1 MLNSVFSSIHA
12 ASEEGRFPGCR
23 LFPALARRFRTAG
36 VHRLSLVLLATFVLL
51 AAPLWADKAGN
62 YFKQGRSAEIHKQYD
77 AAYTYFQRA
86 LDLHPDNVDYMIAA
100 RRARFEAAMAHIHR
114 GDQLMAQKQY
124 PEAQSEFQKAATLDP
139 SNAIAQQKLQQLEEL
154 MHPAPPPPGE
164 AVTPDQEDSLQRRL
178 ARAAGPTELGAV
190 AATPIDLKLAGD
202 SRVAY
207 NTLGKLSG
215 INVIFDPDYHGST
228 VTLSLNQVSLM
239 EALRVLDLE
248 SRSFYTVVT
257 PNTIFVTNDSLQKRS
272 ELQQMVVKT
281 FYLHNISQA
290 AELTEVAQA
299 VRVLL
304 NLQHFQPVA
313 SQMALV
319 IRDTPDRVA
328 VAQKIIDDLDKAP
341 AEVVVDVK
349 VLQVN
354 RDVARDLGLLPP
366 TSTTLSLV
374 NTQPSSSSSGSGT
387 GSGSGSGS
395 GNGSGNGGGS
405 VGTTLNN
412 LKHLNGSN
420 FAITITPATLNA
432 LLSNDATRTLQQP
445 ELRAIQGQKATLQIG
460 ERIPIATGS
469 FQPGIGGV
477 GINPLVNTQ
486 FTYQPVGV
494 NIDMTPWIH
503 GDNEVTLKT
512 HIEISAVDNFTNI
525 GGISQPVIGQKVI
538 DHTIELR
545 NGESNILGGIF
556 EDQDI
561 KNLSGIPGLSSIPG
575 LKWLFSSTHDE
586 KVHTEV
592 MIVMTPH
599 IIRHL
604 DLNKFNERAID
615 TGTQNDITL
624 HELPP
629 ATIAPGSGAPAGAP
643 QAGQPAAA
651 PQPQSAAG
659 AVVPHG
665 TAAPQPGTSAAPETS
680 VPPRTAA
687 APATGAA
694 GLQFNPAHVSGV
706 VGNPFGVNLD
716 LNNVTGAYSV
726 SMQLNYDPRMVS
738 LQSVVNGGFLG
749 KDGQA
754 VALVDRNDATSGTA
768 QITLSRPPNVSG
780 VNGSGSI
787 LTLTFEGKAA
797 GATTISV
804 SRVIARDAQGK
815 IVHLQTGSAAVTIR

>member
-12 ASEEGRFPGCR
+12 APAEGHFPGCR
-23 LFPALARRFRTAG
+23 LTPAITRPSRVGLI
-36 VHRLSLVLLATFVLL
+36 LLATLVLL
-51 AAPLWADKAGN
+51 AAPLWADKAGS
-62 YFKQGRSAEIHKQYD
+62 YYKQGQRAEVHKQYD
-77 AAYTYFQRA
+77 AAYAWFQRA

-100 RRARFEAAMAHIHR
+100 RRTRFEAAIAHIHR

-124 PEAQSEFQKAATLDP
+124 PEAQVEFQKAATLDP
-139 SNAIAQQKLQQLEEL
+139 SNAIAEQKLQQLQNL

-164 AVTPDQEDSLQRRL
+164 AVTPGQEDSLQQRL
-178 ARAAGPTELGAV
+178 ERAAGPVELGSV
-190 AATPIDLKLAGD
+190 ASTPINLKLAGD

-215 INVIFDPDYHGST
+215 INVIFDPDYHGSN

-239 EALRVLDLE
+239 EALRILNIE

-374 NTQPSSSSSGSGT
+374 TSQPSSSSSGSSGSSGTGTSTGTGT
-387 GSGSGSGS
+387 GSGTS
-395 GNGSGNGGGS
+395 GGS
-405 VGTTLNN
+405 TGTLLSS

-432 LLSNDATRTLQQP
+432 LLSNDATRTLQEPQ
-445 ELRAIQGQKATLQIG
+445 LRAIQGQKATLQIG

-512 HIEISAVDNFTNI
+512 KIEISAVDNFENI

-538 DHTIELR
+538 DHTIELK

-575 LKWLFSSTHDE
+575 LKWLFSSTHNE
-586 KVHTEV
+586 KIHTEV

-599 IIRHL
+599 IVRHL
-604 DLNKFNERAID
+604 DLSKFNERAID

-629 ATIAPGSGAPAGAP
+629 ATMAPSTAS
-643 QAGQPAAA
+643 QAGQPAPQQQQPAFGPA
-651 PQPQSAAG
+651 PA
-659 AVVPHG
+659 
-665 TAAPQPGTSAAPETS
+665 
-680 VPPRTAA
+680 AA
-687 APATGAA
+687 APTAPRTSPGTVPQPATGTPLLPRAA
-694 GLQFNPAHVSGV
+694 AAAPVTGAPGLQFNPSRVNGV
-706 VGNPFGVNLD
+706 VGNPFGVNLN
-716 LNNVTGAYSV
+716 LENVSNAYSI
-726 SMQLNYDPRMVS
+726 SLQLNYDPRMVS
-738 LQSVVNGGFLG
+738 LQSVVNGDFLG

-754 VALVDRNDATSGTA
+754 VALVDRNDAASGNA

-780 VNGSGSI
+780 ITGSGSI

-797 GATTISV
+797 GATTLSV

-815 IVHLQTGSAAVTIR
+815 IMHLQTGSAAVTIR

>member
-1 MLNSVFSSIHA
+1 MLNSVFSSNYI
-12 ASEEGRFPGCR
+12 ASAEGRYSGCR
-23 LFPALARRFRTAG
+23 LFPAAVRRSRAAG
-36 VHRLSLVLLATFVLL
+36 VQRLGLVLLATLVLL

-62 YFKQGRSAEIHKQYD
+62 YYKQGHSAEIHKQYD
-77 AAYTYFQRA
+77 AAYTYYQRA

-114 GDQLMAQKQY
+114 GDQLMAQKHY
-124 PEAQSEFQKAATLDP
+124 PEAQVEFQKAATLDP
-139 SNAIAQQKLQQLEEL
+139 SNEIAQQKLQQLDEL

-164 AVTPDQEDSLQRRL
+164 AVTPNQEDSLQRRL
-178 ARAAGPTELGAV
+178 ARAAGPVELGSV
-190 AATPIDLKLAGD
+190 ASTPINLKLAGD

-215 INVIFDPDYHGST
+215 INVIFDPDYHGT
-228 VTLSLNQVSLM
+228 NVTLSLNQVSLL
-239 EALRVLDLE
+239 EALRVLNME

-341 AEVVVDVK
+341 PEVVVDVR

-374 NTQPSSSSSGSGT
+374 NTQPSSSGSNQSGGSGT
-387 GSGSGSGS
+387 GTDNGTGTGTGSG
-395 GNGSGNGGGS
+395 GNSN
-405 VGTTLNN
+405 VGTTLND
-412 LKHLNGSN
+412 LKHLSGKN

-525 GGISQPVIGQKVI
+525 GGIQQPIIGQKVI
-538 DHTIELR
+538 DHTIELK

-575 LKWLFSSTHDE
+575 LKWLFSSTHTE

-592 MIVMTPH
+592 LIVMTPH
-599 IIRHL
+599 IVRHL
-604 DLNKFNERAID
+604 DLSKFNERAID

-629 ATIAPGSGAPAGAP
+629 ATMAPSEAPSTAP
-643 QAGQPAAA
+643 QQP
-651 PQPQSAAG
+651 
-659 AVVPHG
+659 
-665 TAAPQPGTSAAPETS
+665 
-680 VPPRTAA
+680 
-687 APATGAA
+687 PATGAA
-694 GLQFNPAHVSGV
+694 VTSAAPGAAQPPAAGKPEQPRTEAAAAPSGAPGLRFTPARVNGV

-716 LNNVTGAYSV
+716 LNNVTDAYSV

-754 VALVDRNDATSGTA
+754 VALVDRNDPTSGTA

-780 VNGSGSI
+780 INGTGSI

-797 GATTISV
+797 GATTLSV
-804 SRVIARDAQGK
+804 SRVIARDAHGK
-815 IVHLQTGSAAVTIR
+815 VMPLQTGTAAVTIR

>member
-1 MLNSVFSSIHA
+1 M
-12 ASEEGRFPGCR
+12 
-23 LFPALARRFRTAG
+23 ARVG
-36 VHRLSLVLLATFVLL
+36 LILLATFVLL
-51 AAPLWADKAGN
+51 AAPLWADKAGS
-62 YFKQGRSAEIHKQYD
+62 YFKQGRRAEIHKQYD
-77 AAYTYFQRA
+77 AAYTLFQRA
-86 LDLHPDNVDYMIAA
+86 LDLHPDNVDYMIAT

-114 GDQLMAQKQY
+114 GDQLTAQKQY
-124 PEAQSEFQKAATLDP
+124 PEAQVEFQKAATLDP
-139 SNAIAQQKLQQLEEL
+139 SNEIAQQKLQQLEEW

-164 AVTPDQEDSLQRRL
+164 AVTPAQEDSLRQRL
-178 ARAAGPTELGAV
+178 ARAAGPVELGSV
-190 AATPIDLKLAGD
+190 ASIPINLKLAGD

-215 INVIFDPDYHGST
+215 INVIFDPDYHGSN

-239 EALRVLDLE
+239 EALRILDME

-272 ELQQMVVKT
+272 ELQQMVIKT

-374 NTQPSSSSSGSGT
+374 NTQPASTGSSSGSSSGT
-387 GSGSGSGS
+387 GTGTGTGSGS
-395 GNGSGNGGGS
+395 GNGSS
-405 VGTTLNN
+405 GTTLNS
-412 LKHLNGSN
+412 LKHLTGAN
-420 FAITITPATLNA
+420 FAITISPATLNA
-432 LLSNDATRTLQQP
+432 LLSNDATRTVQEP

-460 ERIPIATGS
+460 QRIPIATGS

-494 NIDMTPWIH
+494 NIDLTPWIH
-503 GDNEVTLKT
+503 GDNEVTLKS
-512 HIEISAVDNFTNI
+512 HIEISAVDNFVNI

-538 DHTIELR
+538 DHTIELK

-575 LKWLFSSTHDE
+575 LKWLFSSTHNE

-592 MIVMTPH
+592 MIIMTPH
-599 IIRHL
+599 IVRHL
-604 DLNKFNERAID
+604 DLSKFNERAID

-629 ATIAPGSGAPAGAP
+629 ATMAPAAAPTAAP
-643 QAGQPAAA
+643 QAGQPAPV
-651 PQPQSAAG
+651 PQQ
-659 AVVPHG
+659 
-665 TAAPQPGTSAAPETS
+665 QPGQSGPATAPPSTTLRT
-680 VPPRTAA
+680 VPPPAGPTRPQAAA
-687 APATGAA
+687 APTTGAA
-694 GLQFNPAHVSGV
+694 GLQFNPPRVSGV
-706 VGNPFGVNLD
+706 VGNPFGANLD
-716 LNNVTGAYSV
+716 LDNATDAYSI
-726 SMQLNYDPRMVS
+726 SLQLNYDPRMVS
-738 LQSVVNGGFLG
+738 LQSVVNGDFLSQ
-749 KDGQA
+749 DGQA
-754 VALVDRNDATSGTA
+754 VALVNRNDPTTGTA
-768 QITLSRPPNVSG
+768 QITLSRPPNVG
-780 VNGSGSI
+780 GITGSGSI

-815 IVHLQTGSAAVTIR
+815 VIHLQTGSAAVTIR

>member
-1 MLNSVFSSIHA
+1 LLNSVFSSIHA
-12 ASEEGRFPGCR
+12 APAEGDFPGCP
-23 LFPALARRFRTAG
+23 LTPAITRRSRVG
-36 VHRLSLVLLATFVLL
+36 LILLATLVLL
-51 AAPLWADKAGN
+51 AAPLWADKAGS
-62 YFKQGRSAEIHKQYD
+62 YFKQGQRAEVHKQYD
-77 AAYTYFQRA
+77 AAYAWFQRA

-100 RRARFEAAMAHIHR
+100 RRSRFEAAMAHIHR

-124 PEAQSEFQKAATLDP
+124 PEAEVEFQKAATLDP
-139 SNAIAQQKLQQLEEL
+139 SNAIAQQKLQQLQQL
-154 MHPAPPPPGE
+154 THPAPPPPGE
-164 AVTPDQEDSLQRRL
+164 AVTPGQEDSLQQRL
-178 ARAAGPTELGAV
+178 ERAAGPVELGSV
-190 AATPIDLKLAGD
+190 ASTPINLKLAGD

-215 INVIFDPDYHGST
+215 INVIFDPDYHGSN

-239 EALRVLDLE
+239 EALRILNIE

-374 NTQPSSSSSGSGT
+374 TSQPSSSSSSSTSGTSGT
-387 GSGSGSGS
+387 GTSTGTGTGTSSGST
-395 GNGSGNGGGS
+395 
-405 VGTTLNN
+405 GTLLSS

-432 LLSNDATRTLQQP
+432 LLSNDSTRTLQEPQ
-445 ELRAIQGQKATLQIG
+445 LRAIQGQKATLQIG

-503 GDNEVTLKT
+503 GDDEVTLKT
-512 HIEISAVDNFTNI
+512 KIEISAVDNFENI

-538 DHTIELR
+538 DHTIELK

-575 LKWLFSSTHDE
+575 LKWLFSSTHNE
-586 KVHTEV
+586 KIHTEV

-599 IIRHL
+599 IVRHL
-604 DLNKFNERAID
+604 DLSKFNERAID

-629 ATIAPGSGAPAGAP
+629 ATVAPSPAPSAAPATAP
-643 QAGQPAAA
+643 QAGQPAFGPPAPAA
-651 PQPQSAAG
+651 PQTTPR
-659 AVVPHG
+659 
-665 TAAPQPGTSAAPETS
+665 TAPQAATGTPLL
-680 VPPRTAA
+680 PRAAA
-687 APATGAA
+687 APATGSP
-694 GLQFNPAHVSGV
+694 GLQFNPSRVNGV
-706 VGNPFGVNLD
+706 VGNPFGVNLN
-716 LNNVTGAYSV
+716 LENVSNAYSI
-726 SMQLNYDPRMVS
+726 SLQLNYDPRMVS
-738 LQSVVNGGFLG
+738 LQSVVNGDFLG

-754 VALVDRNDATSGTA
+754 VALVDRNDAASGNA

-780 VNGSGSI
+780 ITGSGSI

-797 GATTISV
+797 GATTLSV
-804 SRVIARDAQGK
+804 SRVIARDAQGR
-815 IVHLQTGSAAVTIR
+815 IMHLQTGSAAATIR